1 MKNKFSRGLALFAAF
16 SLAISVMPQASAAT
30 KVIKIGLV
38 FPTSGAFSIL
48 GTDQSRGAELVLD
61 WANANGGVGG
71 VKIEILKGDSQSN
84 AGVGATVAQRLI
96 DQGAQILIGS
106 YSSGI
111 SAAIMPVAQRNNVIL
126 WEVGAVS
133 PAVNEQRYS
142 NFLRTVGVSATY
154 AAADYD
160 FTVNFLAKKLGKKA
174 TDIKVA
180 IANNDGAFASSVGNA
195 VFDLFTKNKM
205 NIVAKEVYPAS
216 TTDLTPLILKL
227 KAAAPD
233 VLFLTPDAPDSLL
246 FWQTAQQQDFNVSAL
261 VGSSGIGGAGFLAK
275 FGAAGVEGVY
285 DVEAPA
291 LATMNTKG
299 LTKTVAALT
308 KKWVADFAESEGHPC
323 AVHCGD
329 GIGGAYTLVT
339 DVLPRAL
346 KANKTLTAKSIVAA
360 AMKTNIPEGGT
371 PQGFGVKFSGA
382 YDKLVGENTRAKSVI
397 MQWQDGAL
405 RVVWPAALA
414 TSTPKAPM
422 TTWANRPK

>member
-1 MKNKFSRGLALFAAF
+1 MTSKFKKGLAL
-16 SLAISVMPQASAAT
+16 LAVAVLAVTVVPQASAAKKT
-30 KVIKIGLV
+30 IKIALL
-38 FPTSGAFSIL
+38 FPTTGAMSIL
-48 GTDQSRGAELVLD
+48 GTDQSNGAEMVLK
-61 WANANGGVGG
+61 WANKKGGINGT
-71 VKIEILKGDSQSN
+71 KIEILKGDSQSN
-84 AGVGATVAQRLI
+84 AAVGATTAQRLI
-96 DQGAQILIGS
+96 DEGAQIIIGS

-142 NFLRTVGVSATY
+142 NFLRTVGVAATY
-154 AAADYD
+154 ADADYD
-160 FTVNFLAKKLGKKA
+160 FVVNFLAKKLGKKA
-174 TDIKVA
+174 KDVRVA

-195 VFDLFTKNKM
+195 VNDLFTKKKM
-205 NIVAKEVYPAS
+205 NIVAKETYPITS
-216 TTDLTPLILKL
+216 TDLTPTILKL
-227 KAAAPD
+227 KDAKPD
-233 VLFLTPDAPDSLL
+233 VLFLTPDAADALL

-261 VGSSGIGGAGFLAK
+261 IGSSGIGGAGFLAK
-275 FGAAGVEGVY
+275 FAAAGVEGVY

-291 LATMNTKG
+291 LATMNTAG
-299 LTKTVAALT
+299 LDKAVAKLT
-308 KKWVADFAESEGHPC
+308 KKWVAAFATANGHPC

-346 KANKTLTAKSIVAA
+346 KDSGDFTAKSIVAA
-360 AMKTNIPEGGT
+360 AMKTDIPEGGT

-405 RVVWPAALA
+405 RVVWPAAIA
-414 TSTPKAPM
+414 SKKPIAPM
-422 TTWANRPK
+422 ATWDKR

>member
-1 MKNKFSRGLALFAAF
+1 MKKKLLALLGIAG
-16 SLAISVMPQASAAT
+16 LVLVPTTQVSAAPAT
-30 KVIKIGLV
+30 IKIGLL
-38 FPTSGAFSIL
+38 FPTTGPMALL
-48 GTDQSRGAELVLD
+48 GTDQSRGAEMVLE
-61 WANANGGVGG
+61 WANAKGGIGG

-84 AGVGATVAQRLI
+84 PAIGATTAQRLI
-96 DQGAQILIGS
+96 DQGAQIIIGS

-160 FTVNFLAKKLGKKA
+160 FTVNFLAKKLGKAPKA
-174 TDIKVA
+174 LRIA
-180 IANNDGAFASSVGNA
+180 IANNDGAFATSVGNA
-195 VFDLFTKNKM
+195 VNDLFKAKGM
-205 NIVAKEVYPAS
+205 NIVAKETYPVTS
-216 TTDLTPLILKL
+216 TDLTPTVLKL
-227 KAAAPD
+227 KEATPD
-233 VLFLTPDAPDSLL
+233 VLFLTPDANDALL

-261 VGSSGIGGAGFLAK
+261 IGSSGIGGAGFVAK

-291 LATMNTKG
+291 LATMNTAGLRKDVAK
-299 LTKTVAALT
+299 LTKAWVNKFALT
-308 KKWVADFAESEGHPC
+308 EGHPC

-329 GIGGAYTLVT
+329 GIGGAYVLVT

-346 KANKTLTAKSIVAA
+346 KESKKFDAKSIVAA
-360 AMKTNIPEGGT
+360 AMKTNIPDGGT

-397 MQWQDGAL
+397 MQWQGGVL
-405 RVVWPAALA
+405 KVVWPKALS
-414 TSTPKAPM
+414 TSTPIAPM
-422 TTWANRPK
+422 KTWSQR

>member
-1 MKNKFSRGLALFAAF
+1 MKKKLLALVGIAGLVLAPVTQVAAKP
-16 SLAISVMPQASAAT
+16 ST
-30 KVIKIGLV
+30 IKIGLL
-38 FPTSGAFSIL
+38 FPTTGPMSLL
-48 GTDQSRGAELVLD
+48 GTDQSRGAEMVLQ
-61 WANANGGVGG
+61 WANSKGGIGG

-84 AGVGATVAQRLI
+84 PAIGATTAQRLI
-96 DQGAQILIGS
+96 DQGAQIIIGS

-160 FTVNFLAKKLGKKA
+160 FTVNFLAKKLGKAPKA
-174 TDIKVA
+174 LRIA
-180 IANNDGAFASSVGNA
+180 IANNDGAFATSVGNA
-195 VFDLFTKNKM
+195 VNDLFKAKGM
-205 NIVAKEVYPAS
+205 NIVAKETYPVTS
-216 TTDLTPLILKL
+216 TDLTPTVLKL
-227 KAAAPD
+227 KEAAPD
-233 VLFLTPDAPDSLL
+233 VLFLTPDANDALL
-246 FWQTAQQQDFNVSAL
+246 FWQTAQQQDFNVAAL
-261 VGSSGIGGAGFLAK
+261 IGSSGIGGAGFVAK

-291 LATMNTKG
+291 LATMNTSGLQPAVAK
-299 LTKTVAALT
+299 LTKAWV
-308 KKWVADFAESEGHPC
+308 KKFAETEGHPC

-329 GIGGAYTLVT
+329 GIGGAYVLVT

-346 KANKTLTAKSIVAA
+346 KSSKKFDAKSIVAA
-360 AMKTNIPEGGT
+360 AMKTNIPDGGT

-397 MQWQDGAL
+397 MQWQGGVL
-405 RVVWPAALA
+405 KVVWPKALSSA
-414 TSTPKAPM
+414 NPIAPM
-422 TTWANRPK
+422 KTWSQR

>member
-1 MKNKFSRGLALFAAF
+1 MNNKFKRGLALFAVIT
-16 SLAISVMPQASAAT
+16 LAGTLMPQAIAAP
-30 KVIKIGLV
+30 KSIKIGLL
-38 FPTSGAFSIL
+38 FPTTGPMAIL
-48 GTDQSRGAELVLD
+48 GTDQSRGAEMVLD
-61 WANANGGVGG
+61 WANTKGGIGG
-71 VKIEILKGDSQSN
+71 AKIEILKGDSASSP
-84 AGVGATVAQRLI
+84 ATGATVAQRLI

-160 FTVNFLAKKLGKKA
+160 FTVNYLAKKLGKKA
-174 TDIKVA
+174 TDLKIA
-180 IANNDGAFASSVGNA
+180 IANNDGAFATSVGNA
-195 VFDLFTKNKM
+195 VFDLFKKKKM
-205 NIVAKEVYPAS
+205 NIVAKEVYPVTS
-216 TTDLTPLILKL
+216 TDLAPTILKL
-227 KAAAPD
+227 KNAAPD
-233 VLFLTPDAPDSLL
+233 VLFLTPDAADALL
-246 FWQTAQQQDFNVSAL
+246 FWQTAQTQDFNVKAL
-261 VGSSGIGGAGFLAK
+261 IGSSGIGGAGFLAK

-299 LTKTVAALT
+299 LTKEVAALT
-308 KKWVADFAESEGHPC
+308 KSWVAKFAKTEGHPC

-346 KANKTLTAKSIVAA
+346 KDSKGFSAKAIVAA
-360 AMKTNIPEGGT
+360 AMKTNIPDGGT

-414 TSTPKAPM
+414 SATPKAPM
-422 TTWANRPK
+422 TTWANRGK